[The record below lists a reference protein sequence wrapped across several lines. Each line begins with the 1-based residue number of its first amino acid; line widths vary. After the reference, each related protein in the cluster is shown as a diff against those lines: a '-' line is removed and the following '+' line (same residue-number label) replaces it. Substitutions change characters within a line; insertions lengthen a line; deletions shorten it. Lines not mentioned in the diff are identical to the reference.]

1 MLGGRI
7 ASSGDGTAKVS
18 TTTSGSGGGAG
29 GFGRGALAT
38 AAGALVTEV
47 IGAHNPP
54 GASHGVLQ
62 ALANMAV
69 ATPSIRLLIFL
80 NSIFPSMTAQDSSP
94 LAALP
99 ILGETAHQN
108 YPTAS
113 LYVVATP
120 IGNVTDISL
129 RALHVLSLV
138 DAVACED
145 TRNTAQLMN
154 RFGLHKPLIAAH
166 MHNEREAA
174 EGLIA
179 RLQAGERIA
188 LVSDAGTPAVSDPG
202 ARIVDAVRAAGL
214 RVIPLPGASAAVAAL
229 SASGLVNDQFHFVGF
244 LPSKSKQRE
253 SVLQGLV
260 AAPATLVFYE
270 APHRIVECAQA
281 LADAFGA
288 QRQVVF
294 AREVTKLFEQIHRCP
309 LGEAVAWLKSD
320 ANHEKGEFV
329 VLVEGAPPADE
340 SQDAETDRI
349 LQILLAELP
358 VKQAAALAAQITG
371 KKKNALYDRALE
383 LKK

>member
-1 MLGGRI
+1 M
-7 ASSGDGTAKVS
+7 
-18 TTTSGSGGGAG
+18 
-29 GFGRGALAT
+29 
-38 AAGALVTEV
+38 
-47 IGAHNPP
+47 
-54 GASHGVLQ
+54 
-62 ALANMAV
+62 
-69 ATPSIRLLIFL
+69 
-80 NSIFPSMTAQDSSP
+80 
-94 LAALP
+94 
-99 ILGETAHQN
+99 
-108 YPTAS
+108 
-113 LYVVATP
+113 VATP

-154 RFGLHKPLIAAH
+154 RFGLHKPLVAAH

-244 LPSKSKQRE
+244 LPSKAKQRE
-253 SVLQGLV
+253 AALQGLA

-281 LADAFGA
+281 LAEAFGA
-288 QRQVVF
+288 ARQVVF

-309 LGEAVAWLKSD
+309 LGEAVSWLKSD

-340 SQDAETDRI
+340 GQDAETDRI

-358 VKQAAALAAQITG
+358 VKQAATLAAQITG

-383 LKK
+383 LKQ

>member
-1 MLGGRI
+1 
-7 ASSGDGTAKVS
+7 
-18 TTTSGSGGGAG
+18 
-29 GFGRGALAT
+29 
-38 AAGALVTEV
+38 
-47 IGAHNPP
+47 
-54 GASHGVLQ
+54 
-62 ALANMAV
+62 
-69 ATPSIRLLIFL
+69 
-80 NSIFPSMTAQDSSP
+80 
-94 LAALP
+94 
-99 ILGETAHQN
+99 
-108 YPTAS
+108 
-113 LYVVATP
+113 
-120 IGNVTDISL
+120 
-129 RALHVLSLV
+129 LHVLSLV

-154 RFGLHKPLIAAH
+154 RFGLHKPLVAAH

-202 ARIVDAVRAAGL
+202 ARIVDAVRAA
-214 RVIPLPGASAAVAAL
+214 VIPLPGASAAVAAL

-244 LPSKSKQRE
+244 LPSKAKQRE
-253 SVLQGLV
+253 AALQGLA

-270 APHRIVECAQA
+270 APHRIVECTQA
-281 LADAFGA
+281 LAEAFGA
-288 QRQVVF
+288 ARQVVF

-309 LGEAVAWLKSD
+309 LGEAVSWLKSD

-340 SQDAETDRI
+340 GQDAETDRI

-358 VKQAAALAAQITG
+358 VKQAATLAAQITG

-383 LKK
+383 LKQ